1 LAAALEGEGMR
12 AVSGGTQ
19 THLAL
24 MDIRSTGV
32 TGKVADERCGLAGI
46 VMNKNSIPYDP
57 EKPGITSGIRV
68 GTPATTTQ
76 GMGVT
81 EMKTIASFI
90 ARAIKTDDAN
100 TLAAIKSEVHALTAR
115 FPIYTA

>member
-1 LAAALEGEGMR
+1 
-12 AVSGGTQ
+12 
-19 THLAL
+19 
-24 MDIRSTGV
+24 
-32 TGKVADERCGLAGI
+32 
-46 VMNKNSIPYDP
+46 MNKNSIPYDP

-76 GMGVT
+76 GMGVA

-90 ARAIKTDDAN
+90 ARAIKTDDAS